1 MPAEPGLRRELG
13 LRDTVLFAITCVI
26 GTRWIGAAAH
36 AGPGSLA
43 LWALAALFFLVPFAI
58 AIGTL
63 AARDPSPGGFYH
75 WIKRDFGESHA
86 FVAFVLYWMSNALWF
101 PNAAMAYM
109 AISAYALGPRYEHL
123 ADNRTYIVLTALA
136 AIWFA
141 LGTNLIGMKVGKWT
155 ENAGGIATYLI
166 AALLVTLAALVY
178 FKRGAATPFDLM
190 PAPSWGTVN
199 FWSQIAFALTG
210 LELASMMGG
219 EIRDPERT
227 LPRAGWIT
235 AGAATVFY
243 ISGTAALLILLPPA
257 SISVLHGVAQGAAVA
272 GRELGFAWAA
282 PAVAL
287 LVLFTALGQFGGI
300 GSGNSRLPFAVGAD
314 HLLPKAFARIHP
326 RWGTPHVSIL
336 TLLAV
341 CSFFLIAMQL
351 GDTMVAAF
359 QELVSMSV
367 LCSFIPFFYMFLCS
381 WKAGRRL
388 SAFSGMAVTAVAI
401 GFALIPPEDAGSP
414 LLYEAKILGGTAAL
428 VILARVLHAR
438 GRATR

>member
-1 MPAEPGLRRELG
+1 MAAEPGLRRELG

-43 LWALAALFFLVPFAI
+43 LWALAALFFLVPFAL

-75 WIKRDFGESHA
+75 WIKRDFGERHA
-86 FVAFVLYWMSNALWF
+86 FVTFVLYWMSNALWF

-123 ADNRTYIVLTALA
+123 AENRVYIVLAALA
-136 AIWFA
+136 AIWIA
-141 LGTNLIGMKVGKWT
+141 LGTNLVGMRIGKWT
-155 ENAGGIATYLI
+155 ENANGLATYGI
-166 AALLVTLAALVY
+166 AALLAGLALAAWLR
-178 FKRGAATPFDLM
+178 RGSATAFDLL
-190 PAPSWGTVN
+190 PAPAWGTVN

-219 EIRDPERT
+219 EVRDPERT
-227 LPRAGWIT
+227 LPRAGWIA
-235 AGAATVFY
+235 AGAAALFY
-243 ISGTAALLILLPPA
+243 ITGTAALLVLLPPPG
-257 SISVLHGVAQGAAVA
+257 ISVLHGVAQGAAQA
-272 GRELGFAWAA
+272 GRELGLAWAA
-282 PAVAL
+282 PAIAVL
-287 LVLFTALGQFGGI
+287 SLFTALGQFGGI

-314 HLLPKAFARIHP
+314 HLLPRAFARVHP
-326 RWGTPHVSIL
+326 RWGTPHVSLL
-336 TLLAV
+336 TQLGV
-341 CSFFLIAMQL
+341 CSFFLVAMQL

-381 WKAGRRL
+381 YKAGRRL
-388 SAFSGMAVTAVAI
+388 SALSGMAVTGIAI
-401 GFALIPPEDAGSP
+401 GFALIPPEDARSP

-428 VILARVLHAR
+428 VILATVLYAR
-438 GRATR
+438 GRAAR